1 MRQQR
6 TVTVETTDMSP
17 EPAQPNLDEYQKN
30 YAQEKNPR
38 KEKIPWGIITF
49 MSNSG
54 KQKLIYSDRK

>member
-17 EPAQPNLDEYQKN
+17 ETAQPNLDEYQN
-30 YAQEKNPR
+30 NDAQEKNPC
-38 KEKIPWGIITF
+38 KENIPWGIITF

-54 KQKLIYSDRK
+54 KQKLTYSDRK